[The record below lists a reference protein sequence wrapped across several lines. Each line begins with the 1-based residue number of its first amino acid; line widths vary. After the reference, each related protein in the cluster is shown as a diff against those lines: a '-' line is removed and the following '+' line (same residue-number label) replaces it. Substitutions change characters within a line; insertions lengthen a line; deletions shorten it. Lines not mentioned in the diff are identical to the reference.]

1 MRVVTGA
8 VLDVCCVAAFV
19 MIGRASHDEAGSAT
33 GFATTAWPFLAG
45 AVVGWAVTRA
55 WRRPAALV
63 PTGLGVWLAT
73 IAVGMALRAL
83 SGQSIAASFVS
94 VTLVFLGVV
103 MLGWRAVASAVIRWR
118 TPVSGRLER

>member
-63 PTGLGVWLAT
+63 PTGLGVWPAT
-73 IAVGMALRAL
+73 IAVGMALRVL
-83 SGQSIAASFVS
+83 SGQSIAASFII

-103 MLGWRAVASAVIRWR
+103 MLGWRAVASAVTRWR
-118 TPVSGRLER
+118 TPVPGRLER